1 MSPSRKTPVIESLFN
16 ARWNPDTS
24 TLSDPYVT
32 LSQVEAAINQYNIV
46 NPNRPLSTRNPANFF
61 KDFIRKKRSANS
73 NWPLSVLQRGYT
85 ARQITGENLCFEF
98 TPLDPGQTDP
108 FPLRIYMPSPNAPK
122 HKIQSASMS
131 LASRRLGRS
140 DEAWLIQVL
149 VKLNVIE
156 THLSLSS
163 ARPII
168 QVDLLQTNIKQAR
181 TEIDALFLA
190 FEDSVDDD
198 GSYSEIL
205 ITCEAK
211 GRRDDILEDQ
221 IIAQVM
227 AVFRMTAVTQDVVI
241 PIAVKSVGPSEIH
254 VVQFDSILR
263 SEAPDLS
270 ELSIRSEAVY
280 QLVPLVPGIGA

>member
-1 MSPSRKTPVIESLFN
+1 MSSSRKTPVIESLFN
-16 ARWNPDTS
+16 SRWDPETN

-32 LSQVEAAINQYNIV
+32 LAQVEAAIVEYNAA
-46 NPNRPLSTRNPANFF
+46 NPNRTLSTRNPANFF

-73 NWPLSVLQRGYT
+73 NWPRSVLARGYT

-98 TPLDPGQTDP
+98 IPLDPEQTEP
-108 FPLRIYMPSPNAPK
+108 FPIRIYMPSHDAPK

-156 THLSLSS
+156 THLSLYS

-168 QVDLLQTNIKQAR
+168 QVDLLQTNVKQAR

-190 FEDSVDDD
+190 FEGSGDDD
-198 GSYSEIL
+198 GLFNEIL

-221 IIAQVM
+221 IIAQVT

-241 PIAVKSVGPSEIH
+241 PIAVKSVRPSEVHI
-254 VVQFDSILR
+254 VQFGSIQR
-263 SEAPDLS
+263 SEASDLS
-270 ELSIRSEAVY
+270 ELSIHREAVY
-280 QLVPLVPGIGA
+280 ELVPQVPGIGA

>member
-1 MSPSRKTPVIESLFN
+1 MSSSRKTPVIESLFN
-16 ARWNPDTS
+16 SRWNSETNA
-24 TLSDPYVT
+24 LSNPSVT
-32 LSQVEAAINQYNIV
+32 LTQVEAAIVEYNTA
-46 NPNRPLSTRNPANFF
+46 NPNRTLSTRNPANFF

-73 NWPLSVLQRGYT
+73 NWPPSVLTRGYT

-98 TPLDPGQTDP
+98 IPLDPDQTEP
-108 FPLRIYMPSPNAPK
+108 FPIQIYMPSPDAPK
-122 HKIQSASMS
+122 HKVQSASMS

-156 THLSLSS
+156 THLSLYS
-163 ARPII
+163 AKPII
-168 QVDLLQTNIKQAR
+168 QVDLLQTNVKQAR

-190 FEDSVDDD
+190 FEASGDDD
-198 GSYSEIL
+198 GLYNEIL

-221 IIAQVM
+221 IIAQVT
-227 AVFRMTAVTQDVVI
+227 AVFRMTAVTQDEVI
-241 PIAVKSVGPSEIH
+241 PIAVKSVRPSEIH
-254 VVQFDSILR
+254 IVQFGSIQR

-270 ELSIRSEAVY
+270 ELSIHREALY
-280 QLVPLVPGIGA
+280 ELVPQVPGIGA